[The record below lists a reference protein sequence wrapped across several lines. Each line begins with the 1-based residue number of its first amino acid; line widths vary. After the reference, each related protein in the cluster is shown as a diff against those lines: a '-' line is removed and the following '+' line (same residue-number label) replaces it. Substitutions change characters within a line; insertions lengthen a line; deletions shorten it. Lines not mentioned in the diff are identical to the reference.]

1 MAAYQWELL
10 SEIVFFF
17 EFFFTFFF
25 FFFLLLFLF
34 YTPSFFFDY
43 VDEVKERLGV
53 GSFGAV
59 YHVED
64 LNNLNED
71 KAMKIFFRGGKKVY

>member
-1 MAAYQWELL
+1 L
-10 SEIVFFF
+10 SRIVFFF
-17 EFFFTFFF
+17 ELFFIIIVIIILHTF
-25 FFFLLLFLF
+25 
-34 YTPSFFFDY
+34 FFFDY

-71 KAMKIFFRGGKKVY
+71 KAMKVFFRGGKKVFESLFFFFFFFF